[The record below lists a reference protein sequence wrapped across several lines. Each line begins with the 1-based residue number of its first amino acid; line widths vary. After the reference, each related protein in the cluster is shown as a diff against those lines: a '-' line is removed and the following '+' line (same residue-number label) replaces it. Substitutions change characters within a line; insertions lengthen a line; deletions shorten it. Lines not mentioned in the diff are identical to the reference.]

1 LISIDSA
8 SIRVG
13 SSSRIES
20 RSEAG
25 ATGDA
30 GLILLRGGSLLLT
43 GHSSVRSDTESAG
56 GGGNIIVRMTDVE
69 LRDGGSIS
77 SDSNNGRGTGGAA
90 GNIVIEAGRLAI
102 LDTNAS
108 RISSSTV
115 TDADAGSIKIDAGDL
130 VMNRGRIVSQT
141 QAAGNAGSVTISAAR
156 LRMENG
162 AEIGTSARPCA
173 VGCSAGVG
181 DAGEIEIAVGG
192 ALNVL
197 SSSQISSAAGGTGA
211 AGMIAIKA
219 GAVTVGEGGR
229 ITSGT
234 DPLSTG
240 TSGRIGIETDELLVT
255 DGAIQTNSNN
265 ANRAGDIGIVADEV
279 RLVGSASIASAN
291 LSATPGSAGTVLIE
305 TGNLTLT
312 DGAQIT
318 TSSRAGPAGDI
329 LISMPNTG
337 LLTLESSDPRR
348 PSLITTSSGPG
359 TGGVIAISDPRA
371 IISNGG
377 SILAL
382 GEQGGANVQLDSQY
396 LISSSDRLNRIEVS
410 GNFLLEAIAYDVS
423 AGTVNRDISV
433 IDASG
438 VLRGQCAAV
447 RQTGQVS
454 QLVVRPIGPYG
465 ARPTSAAPDSTRLL
479 TAAELQ
485 PSCS

>member
-1 LISIDSA
+1 
-8 SIRVG
+8 
-13 SSSRIES
+13 
-20 RSEAG
+20 
-25 ATGDA
+25 
-30 GLILLRGGSLLLT
+30 
-43 GHSSVRSDTESAG
+43 
-56 GGGNIIVRMTDVE
+56 
-69 LRDGGSIS
+69 
-77 SDSNNGRGTGGAA
+77 
-90 GNIVIEAGRLAI
+90 
-102 LDTNAS
+102 
-108 RISSSTV
+108 
-115 TDADAGSIKIDAGDL
+115 
-130 VMNRGRIVSQT
+130 
-141 QAAGNAGSVTISAAR
+141 
-156 LRMENG
+156 
-162 AEIGTSARPCA
+162 
-173 VGCSAGVG
+173 
-181 DAGEIEIAVGG
+181 
-192 ALNVL
+192 
-197 SSSQISSAAGGTGA
+197 
-211 AGMIAIKA
+211 MIAIKA

-291 LSATPGSAGTVLIE
+291 LSAAPGSAGTVLIE

-329 LISMPNTG
+329 LISMPGTG

-465 ARPTSAAPDSTRLL
+465 TRPISAAPDSTRLL